1 MELFVKQCQRC
12 ILLYGKIAIKPDI
25 ICTGKA
31 GFPIAVRG
39 LKRVRLDKSQTAA
52 CRRGMPDRRAK
63 AKRPLHSRAARM
75 DK

>member
-25 ICTGKA
+25 ICIDKA

-39 LKRVRLDKSQTAA
+39 LKRVRLDKSRTAA
-52 CRRGMPDRRAK
+52 RRRGMPDRRAK